1 MGLILRT
8 FSTSIGKK
16 MLMAASGSFLGLFI
30 IVHLI
35 GNSTTFLGRE
45 VFLSYAYH
53 LHRLGFIIPIF
64 ELTML
69 TVFSFHIVLALL
81 LLLENRKARPQQYAV
96 VNSRG
101 GRSLGSK
108 TMIYTGVIILV
119 FVVVHLLNFHFISRE
134 LPIADVVRNTLR
146 KPGYAV
152 FYIIG
157 VLALGLHISHGF
169 WSLFQSFGIE
179 HPKYTSSLDRKA
191 VISGLVV
198 GLVFALI
205 PILALLVP
213 GFLL

>member
-8 FSTSIGKK
+8 FSSSIGKK

-30 IVHLI
+30 LVHLV
-35 GNSTTFLGRE
+35 GNSTSFLGRE
-45 VFLSYAYH
+45 VFLSYAHH

-146 KPGYAV
+146 KPGYAI

-191 VISGLVV
+191 VIGGFVV

>member
-45 VFLSYAYH
+45 VFLSYAHH
-53 LHRLGFIIPIF
+53 LHRLGFLIPIF

-146 KPGYAV
+146 KPGYAI

-191 VISGLVV
+191 VISGFVV

>member
-45 VFLSYAYH
+45 VFLSYAHH

-191 VISGLVV
+191 VISGFVV

>member
-8 FSTSIGKK
+8 FSSSIGKK

-81 LLLENRKARPQQYAV
+81 LLLDNRKARPERYAV

-146 KPGYAV
+146 NPGYAV

-191 VISGLVV
+191 VISGFVV

>member
-1 MGLILRT
+1 MGLFFRT
-8 FSTSIGKK
+8 FSSSIGKK

-35 GNSTTFLGRE
+35 GNSTSFLGRK
-45 VFLSYAYH
+45 VFLSYAHH
-53 LHRLGFIIPIF
+53 LHSLGFLIPIF

-108 TMIYTGVIILV
+108 TMIYTGAIILV

-146 KPGYAV
+146 QPGYAI

-157 VLALGLHISHGF
+157 VIALGLHISHGF
-169 WSLFQSFGIE
+169 WSLFQSFGVE

>member
-1 MGLILRT
+1 MGFIFQT
-8 FSTSIGKK
+8 FSSSIGKK

-30 IVHLI
+30 LVHVV
-35 GNSTTFLGRE
+35 GNSTSFLGRE
-45 VFLSYAYH
+45 VFLSYAHH
-53 LHRLGFIIPIF
+53 LHSLGFLIPIF

-81 LLLENRKARPQQYAV
+81 LLLENRKARPQRYAV

-108 TMIYTGVIILV
+108 TMIYTGGIILV
-119 FVVVHLLNFHFISRE
+119 FVVVHLLNFHFINHD
-134 LPIADVVRNTLR
+134 LPIADVVRNTLQQ
-146 KPGYAV
+146 PGYAV
-152 FYIIG
+152 FYIVG
-157 VLALGLHISHGF
+157 VLAMGLHISHGF

-191 VISGLVV
+191 AISGLMV
-198 GLVFALI
+198 GLIFALI
-205 PILALLVP
+205 PVLALLVP